1 MGHYFVE
8 VPQGIKCKL
17 GTLCWVTYLVEAPE
31 GIKGKSSTLCWAIYL
46 VEAPQGIKGKSSTL
60 RPSIL
65 QRVIYFV
72 DGFSAHGEN
81 YLELYLNQG

>member
-1 MGHYFVE
+1 MGHYFVDA
-8 VPQGIKCKL
+8 PQGIKCKL
-17 GTLCWVTYLVEAPE
+17 GTLCWATYLVEAPE
-31 GIKGKSSTLCWAIYL
+31 
-46 VEAPQGIKGKSSTL
+46 GIKGKSSTL